1 MEVKGL
7 GKFTY
12 NDIIS
17 ISKNEI
23 NYIQKLNNITRF
35 IRFYNN
41 VQMITEYE
49 GNIEKFITIIY
60 GRENKKWTK
69 V

>member
-1 MEVKGL
+1 MEVTGL

-23 NYIQKLNNITRF
+23 NYIKKLNNITRF

-41 VQMITEYE
+41 VQTITEYE

-60 GRENKKWTK
+60 
-69 V
+69 